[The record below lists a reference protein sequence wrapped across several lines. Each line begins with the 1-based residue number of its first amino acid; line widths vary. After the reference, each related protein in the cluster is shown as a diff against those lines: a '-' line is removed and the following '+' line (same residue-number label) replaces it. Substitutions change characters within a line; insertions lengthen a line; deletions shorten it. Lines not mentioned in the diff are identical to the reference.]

1 MLEKK
6 KDYKASE
13 DESEKETPYKI
24 AARKML
30 GEAAEADEAGGEAIK
45 SMVRKHL
52 AFAVCMTAIECPKM
66 PDSKGTVVAELA
78 KELREWI

>member
-6 KDYKASE
+6 KDYKATD
-13 DESEKETPYKI
+13 DEGEKETPYKI

-30 GEAAEADEAGGEAIK
+30 AEAAEADEAGGAAIK

-52 AFAVCMTAIECPKM
+52 TFAVCMTAIECPKM
-66 PDSKGTVVAELA
+66 FDRKGFVLAALA